1 MQLDKLIEIYQ
12 KAIAQIDGSGITL
25 VLEPVNVRVDHPGSL
40 LDRTSEGVYV
50 ARGVDSPN
58 FGVLYDIYHSAV
70 EGEDIEA
77 ELANAGS
84 IIKYVQLADAPGTW
98 RTRNRRAG
106 LAGHAGGAARL
117 RLRRADRPGV
127 LPADCLRGVGPL
139 HPRRGGTGMTDRYP
153 KAVDV
158 AIVGSGP
165 AGAAYARILSERAP
179 GASIAL
185 FEVGPTVT
193 NPPGAHVKNI
203 ADPAERASAQTRS
216 EGPHAQESADRTGGI
231 VKTTQRRAR
240 PGTFL
245 LESGYQVDG
254 EDGLPVA
261 AMSSNVGG
269 MAAHWTGACPRP
281 NDSERIA
288 ILDADGSFDELLSEA
303 ERLLGVTTDA
313 FDSSPYA
320 TLVRGRLAA
329 AEDAGRIATT
339 RVQRMPLAVHRRE
352 DGNLVWSGSDVVFG
366 DVTRANPRFTLFDES
381 LVTRVLV
388 EDGRAAGVVVTDRR
402 TGESAE
408 VRAEFVVV
416 AADALRT
423 PQLLWASGIR
433 PDALGR
439 YLNDQAQ
446 IVFAVRIRDLPST
459 DAGDS
464 SAATGLSEYS
474 GVTWVPFTDDMPFH
488 GQVMQ
493 LDASPVKLA
502 DDDPAA
508 PGSIVGL
515 GLFCAKDLQASD
527 RVEFS
532 DHDVDGYGMPAMTVH
547 YQLTPRDHEVIARGK
562 EEIVRL
568 GKAVGEPLDDRPF
581 VMPLGAS
588 LHYQGTTRLGAA
600 DDGSSVCSP
609 QGEVWDVPG
618 LFVAGNGV
626 IPTATA
632 CNPTLTGVAL
642 AVNGARRIAEA
653 LR

>member
-1 MQLDKLIEIYQ
+1 M
-12 KAIAQIDGSGITL
+12 
-25 VLEPVNVRVDHPGSL
+25 
-40 LDRTSEGVYV
+40 SERSY
-50 ARGVDSPN
+50 
-58 FGVLYDIYHSAV
+58 
-70 EGEDIEA
+70 
-77 ELANAGS
+77 
-84 IIKYVQLADAPGTW
+84 
-98 RTRNRRAG
+98 
-106 LAGHAGGAARL
+106 
-117 RLRRADRPGV
+117 
-127 LPADCLRGVGPL
+127 PAS
-139 HPRRGGTGMTDRYP
+139 
-153 KAVDV
+153 VDV

-165 AGAAYARILSERAP
+165 AGAAYARILSEQAP
-179 GASIAL
+179 DVTIAM
-185 FEVGPTVT
+185 FEVGPTVS

-203 ADPAERASAQTRS
+203 ADPAERARAQTRS
-216 EGPHAQESADRTGGI
+216 EGPHAQESSDRIGGI
-231 VKTTQRRAR
+231 VKTSQRRAR

-245 LESGYQVDG
+245 LESGYQVEG

-288 ILDADGSFDELLSEA
+288 ILDADGSLDELLSEG

-313 FDSSPYA
+313 FDTSPYA
-320 TLVRGRLAA
+320 GLVRDRLAA

-352 DGNLVWSGSDVVFG
+352 DGNLVWSGSDIVFG
-366 DVTRANPRFTLFDES
+366 DVTRANPHFTLFDES

-402 TGESAE
+402 TGEIFE
-408 VRAEFVVV
+408 VRAKFVIV

-433 PDALGR
+433 PASLGR

-446 IVFAVRIRDLPST
+446 IVFAVRIRDLVPT
-459 DAGDS
+459 GDNDGPG
-464 SAATGLSEYS
+464 ATGLSEYS
-474 GVTWVPFTDDMPFH
+474 GVTWVPFTDAMPFH

-502 DDDPAA
+502 EDDPAA

-515 GLFCAKDLQASD
+515 GLFCPKDLQADD
-527 RVEFS
+527 RVAFS
-532 DHDVDGYGMPAMTVH
+532 DEQVDGYGMPALTVH
-547 YQLTPRDHEVIARGK
+547 YTLTDRDHEVIARGK

-581 VMPLGAS
+581 VMPSGAS
-588 LHYQGTTRLGAA
+588 LHYQGTTRLGAE
-600 DDGSSVCSP
+600 DDGQSVCSSE
-609 QGEVWDVPG
+609 GAVWDVPG
-618 LFVAGNGV
+618 LFVGGNGV
-626 IPTATA
+626 IPTSTA

-642 AVNGARRIAEA
+642 AVNGARKIARELA
-653 LR
+653 SV

>member
-1 MQLDKLIEIYQ
+1 M
-12 KAIAQIDGSGITL
+12 
-25 VLEPVNVRVDHPGSL
+25 
-40 LDRTSEGVYV
+40 
-50 ARGVDSPN
+50 
-58 FGVLYDIYHSAV
+58 
-70 EGEDIEA
+70 
-77 ELANAGS
+77 
-84 IIKYVQLADAPGTW
+84 
-98 RTRNRRAG
+98 
-106 LAGHAGGAARL
+106 
-117 RLRRADRPGV
+117 
-127 LPADCLRGVGPL
+127 
-139 HPRRGGTGMTDRYP
+139 TGRYP
-153 KAVDV
+153 DAVDV

-165 AGAAYARILSERAP
+165 AGAAYARVLSERSP
-179 GASIAL
+179 GATIAL

-193 NPPGAHVKNI
+193 TPPGAHVKNI
-203 ADPAERASAQTRS
+203 ADPAERARAQTRS
-216 EGPHAQESADRTGGI
+216 EGPNAKDSDDRVGGI
-231 VKTTQRRAR
+231 VKTSQRRAR

-245 LESGYQVDG
+245 LESGYQVEG

-288 ILDADGSFDELLSEA
+288 VLEADGTLDELLAEG

-313 FDSSPYA
+313 FDASPYGE
-320 TLVRGRLAA
+320 LVRNRLAA
-329 AEDAGRIATT
+329 AEDAGRIAST

-366 DVTRANPRFTLFDES
+366 DVTRDNPRFTLFDES

-408 VRAEFVVV
+408 VRARFVVV

-433 PDALGR
+433 PPALGR

-446 IVFAVRIRDLPST
+446 IVFAVRIRDLEQT
-459 DAGDS
+459 ADDQAAGS
-464 SAATGLSEYS
+464 TGLSEYS

-515 GLFCAKDLQASD
+515 GLFCAKDLQESD

-532 DHDVDGYGMPAMTVH
+532 DADTDGYGMPAMTLH
-547 YQLTPRDHEVIARGK
+547 YTLTPHDQAVIARGK

-588 LHYQGTTRLGAA
+588 LHYQGTTRLGEV
-600 DDGSSVCSP
+600 DDGTSVCSP
-609 QGEVWDVPG
+609 ESEVWGVEG

-642 AVNGARRIAEA
+642 AVHGARAISARLATS
-653 LR
+653 

>member
-1 MQLDKLIEIYQ
+1 M
-12 KAIAQIDGSGITL
+12 
-25 VLEPVNVRVDHPGSL
+25 
-40 LDRTSEGVYV
+40 
-50 ARGVDSPN
+50 
-58 FGVLYDIYHSAV
+58 
-70 EGEDIEA
+70 
-77 ELANAGS
+77 
-84 IIKYVQLADAPGTW
+84 
-98 RTRNRRAG
+98 
-106 LAGHAGGAARL
+106 
-117 RLRRADRPGV
+117 
-127 LPADCLRGVGPL
+127 
-139 HPRRGGTGMTDRYP
+139 TGRYP
-153 KAVDV
+153 GAVDV

-179 GASIAL
+179 DATIAL
-185 FEVGPTVT
+185 FEVGPTVSD
-193 NPPGAHVKNI
+193 PPGAHVKNI
-203 ADPAERASAQTRS
+203 ADPAERSKAQTRS
-216 EGPHAQESADRTGGI
+216 EGPHAQESTDRTGGI

-245 LESGYQVDG
+245 LESGYQVEG

-288 ILDADGSFDELLSEA
+288 VLDADGSFDELLSEA

-313 FDSSPYA
+313 FDSSPYGD
-320 TLVRGRLAA
+320 LVRERLAA
-329 AEDAGRIATT
+329 AEDAGRIAAT
-339 RVQRMPLAVHRRE
+339 RVQRMPLAVHRRD

-388 EDGRAAGVVVTDRR
+388 EDGRAAGVLVTDRR

-408 VRAEFVVV
+408 VRARFVVV

-446 IVFAVRIRDLPST
+446 IVFAVRIRDLPAT
-459 DAGDS
+459 DAGDG

-532 DHDVDGYGMPAMTVH
+532 DSDVDGYGMPAMTVH
-547 YQLTPRDHEVIARGK
+547 FRLTPRDLEVIARGK
-562 EEIVRL
+562 GEIVRL

-581 VMPLGAS
+581 MMPLGAS

-600 DDGSSVCSP
+600 DDGFSVCSP

-626 IPTATA
+626 IPT
-632 CNPTLTGVAL
+632 
-642 AVNGARRIAEA
+642 
-653 LR
+653 